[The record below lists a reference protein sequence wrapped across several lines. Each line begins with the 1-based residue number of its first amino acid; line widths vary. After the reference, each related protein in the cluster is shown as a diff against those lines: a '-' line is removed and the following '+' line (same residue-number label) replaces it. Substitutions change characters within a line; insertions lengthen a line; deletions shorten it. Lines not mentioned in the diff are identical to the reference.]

1 MASPNT
7 EALRLR
13 MARLEPRRRFV
24 IRRAMIPVNVKG
36 KSGKDRPSYRLRVS
50 VEDPSYAI
58 DGRGNLIN
66 PARHMSETD
75 RRALGLSRN
84 GQPRRPG
91 RATAL
96 TADTPDRKT
105 AA

>member
-7 EALRLR
+7 EALRLQL
-13 MARLEPRRRFV
+13 ARLEPRRRYV
-24 IRRAMIPVNVKG
+24 VRRALIPVAEKNGPK
-36 KSGKDRPSYRLRVS
+36 KQTPTYRLRVS
-50 VEDPSYAI
+50 IEDPNYGV

-66 PARHMSETD
+66 PARRMSEAD
-75 RRALGLSRN
+75 RRALGLRRN

-91 RATAL
+91 RALAT
-96 TADTPDRKT
+96 TPEGKI